1 MANPDLKTLLKRVI
15 EIVMP
20 NLRTYYRV
28 VRKAKIVATYPAEDG
43 RYWAD
48 VQPLRNDESV
58 DEKEPVIPRV
68 EIPIM
73 WAGPNR
79 GVVCPPL
86 VDSLC
91 DLEYY
96 DGDPNFPRISN
107 FRWAGNGAPACEVGA
122 FIIQHSDGTFIK
134 IDAEKNIIQITP
146 ANAVTKI
153 GGNKTV
159 EIGGNKNE
167 TIAGVWTIKA
177 PLIRQEGNVQASG
190 PGGTIGTVSCMAN
203 TTQEGSF
210 TLGGP
215 LKCSSLEVTGDTSIK
230 GNLDTAGNSNA
241 GSRSGG
247 AI

>member
-1 MANPDLKTLLKRVI
+1 MGSPDLKTLLKRVV
-15 EIVMP
+15 EIAMP
-20 NLRTYYRV
+20 NLRAYYRV
-28 VRKAKIVATYPAEDG
+28 VRKARIVATYPAEDG

-48 VQPLRNDESV
+48 VQPLRNDESI
-58 DEKEPVIPRV
+58 DDKEPVIPRV
-68 EIPIM
+68 EISIM

-86 VDSLC
+86 ADSLC

-107 FRWAGNGAPACEVGA
+107 FRWAGNGAPTCEVGA
-122 FIIQHSDGTFIK
+122 YIIQHSDGTFIK
-134 IDAEKNIIQITP
+134 IDAEKNLIEVTP
-146 ANAVTKI
+146 TNRVAEI
-153 GGNKTV
+153 GGNKT
-159 EIGGNKNE
+159 E
-167 TIAGVWTIKA
+167 TIAGIWTIKA
-177 PLIRQEGNVQASG
+177 QLIRQEGNVQASG

-210 TLGGP
+210 TLAGP
-215 LKCSSLEVTGDTSIK
+215 LKCTSLEVTGDTSIK
-230 GNLDTAGNSNA
+230 GNLDTEGNSNA